1 MLSKAKIKYI
11 QTLGQKKQRE
21 QERVFIAE
29 GPKLVAELLTQCPGQ
44 AVEIFATEDWINA
57 GYLLPAMLPVHRIDD
72 FELAK
77 ISQLTNPH
85 QVVALVKMFEPANSP
100 DPAAAIVLA
109 LDAIRDPGNLG
120 TIIRIAD
127 WFGIRH
133 IVCSEDSADVY
144 NPKVVQA
151 TMGSLFR
158 VPVHYCSIA
167 DWLEQ
172 HPAARIYA
180 AMLDGKSVRTFQPIS
195 AGVVVIGNEGQGI
208 SAALQEK
215 ANVKVTIE
223 RRGEAESL
231 NAAVAT
237 GIILSHLV
245 K

>member
-21 QERVFIAE
+21 QERVFVAE
-29 GPKLVAELLTQCPGQ
+29 GPKLVAELLAQCPGQ
-44 AVEIFATEDWINA
+44 VVEIFATEDWINA
-57 GYLLPAMLPVHRIDD
+57 GYQLPALLPVHRIDD

-85 QVVALVKMFEPANSP
+85 QVVALVRMFDSSDLP

-133 IVCSEDSADVY
+133 IVCSEDSAEVY

-158 VPVHYCSIA
+158 VQVHYCSIA
-167 DWLEQ
+167 DWLDQ
-172 HPAARIYA
+172 YPATRIYA
-180 AMLDGKSVRTFQPIS
+180 AMLEGKSVRTIQPIS
-195 AGVVVIGNEGQGI
+195 TGVVLIGNEGQGI

-223 RRGEAESL
+223 RRGAAESL
-231 NAAVAT
+231 NAAIAT